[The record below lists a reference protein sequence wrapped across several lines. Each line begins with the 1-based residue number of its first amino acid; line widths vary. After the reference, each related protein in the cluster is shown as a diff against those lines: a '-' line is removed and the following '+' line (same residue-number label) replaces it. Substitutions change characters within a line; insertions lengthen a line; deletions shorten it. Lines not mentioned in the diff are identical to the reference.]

1 VKRSDSIFSRCARL
15 LVLLAP
21 AILCSGHASRA
32 DHLEA
37 TNVYDGRGTGVRVGV
52 LGLFHPR
59 EFVVSA
65 VVGHALVLRAGRE
78 SIVLDTSGLR
88 SVAVK
93 IEGAEVEVSAGGT
106 TLHADQLEFADRQ
119 NEATDFV
126 LEVPGKIARPYHGT
140 LHIKAISGS
149 LVATVTLDL
158 ETAVASVVAAESTSE
173 TPPEALKALAI
184 AARSFF
190 VAGRGRHTEFDFCD
204 TTHCQ
209 FLRAAPDPHSAAT
222 HAIDATRGLV
232 LAYNSK
238 PFAAMYTRSCAGKTR
253 TPAEL
258 GIQAGSYPYY
268 PVECAHCRENPSRWT
283 SRVSADDALALE
295 ARTESVRLAVAHRL
309 GWAVVP
315 SNDYSFVKDGQSV
328 LLKGV
333 GMGHGIG
340 LCQAGAR
347 AMAAS
352 GANFREILQHYY
364 PNTTIISLST
374 ASQPDRNAIQGQ

>member
-1 VKRSDSIFSRCARL
+1 MRLSNLTLKRFSRL

-32 DHLEA
+32 AHVEPMGA
-37 TNVYDGRGTGVRVGV
+37 SVGRGASVRIGV
-52 LGLFHPR
+52 LGLFHPH

-65 VVGHALVLRAGRE
+65 VVSHAFVLRAGTE
-78 SIVLDTSGLR
+78 SIVLDASGLR
-88 SVAVK
+88 SASVK
-93 IEGAEVEVSAGGT
+93 MEGEELVVTSGAKSLRADEIEV
-106 TLHADQLEFADRQ
+106 ADRQ
-119 NEATDFV
+119 NEAADFV
-126 LEVPGKIARPYHGT
+126 LEIPGKIVRRYHGK
-140 LHIKAISGS
+140 LHIKAASGS
-149 LVATVTLDL
+149 LGATVTLDL
-158 ETAVASVVAAESTSE
+158 ETAVASVVAAESTSD
-173 TPPEALKALAI
+173 TPSEALKALAI
-184 AARSFF
+184 AARSYF
-190 VAGRGRHTEFDFCD
+190 VAGLGRHSEFDFCD

-209 FLRAAPDPHSAAT
+209 FLRNPPNGRSAAVQ
-222 HAIDATRGLV
+222 AVEATRNLV
-232 LAYNSK
+232 LAFDSM
-238 PFAAMYTRSCAGKTR
+238 PFAAMYTRSCGGRTR
-253 TPAEL
+253 TPAQL
-258 GIQAGSYPYY
+258 GIQPGPYPYY
-268 PVECAHCRENPSRWT
+268 PVECAHCRENPRRWT